1 MIPFPIDKL
10 YELVQEW
17 KKAAAYDKKEN
28 PANCDAGI
36 AYSFCADKLEYILRS
51 FDEDVKQENK
61 ELHES
66 FSKWCQ
72 ERGQFP

>member
-1 MIPFPIDKL
+1 MSKIKIDGIDNPSKDIFL
-10 YELVQEW
+10 YL
-17 KKAAAYDKKEN
+17 KTSNN
-28 PANCDAGI
+28 PEGV
-36 AYSFCADKLEYILRS
+36 YKLEYILRS